1 MKKWLSA
8 AAVVVLCLALVIGV
22 ACGGGG
28 EDEEGVKEVKFGA
41 GLPLAGLWGA
51 VIGLPAKDGVEL
63 ANEKIGVFEVGGEQ
77 YRWKLYVEENYW
89 TTAGG
94 VASASKLIYENG
106 VKIMHQSGTDAGR
119 AAQSLCEGSGVLLDG
134 SAGLGFLGPDK
145 PHSFYFAPSYETHA
159 PAFFHWL
166 TEEHPE
172 IKTAVAAAT
181 DDMLGHE
188 FAHACKASA
197 EYFGLDWL
205 GTEYIPAGTVEL
217 YPIATKLMTKDPDLV
232 IGSVLTMQP
241 MLEMGWDGITAYT
254 MWSSADADYVGWENV
269 ENGKY
274 LLWLPNPYGEWLT
287 QEVKD
292 FAAEYDAKYGME
304 FTGGPFWAATIL
316 SVLTDA
322 LKKAGTTDDID
333 KIIAA
338 LETETF
344 DTWIGPLKFG
354 GEELVGINHLLL
366 WPVIIADL
374 RDQAYHVLTV
384 VPADEAYELAV
395 EVYK

>member
-22 ACGGGG
+22 ACGGG
-28 EDEEGVKEVKFGA
+28 EEEEGVKEVKFGA

-51 VIGLPAKDGVEL
+51 VIGIPAKNGVEL

-77 YRWKLYVEENYW
+77 YRWKLYAEENYW

-172 IKTAVAAAT
+172 IRTVSAAAT

-188 FAHACKASA
+188 LANACKESA

-205 GTEYIPAGTVEL
+205 GAEYIPPGTVEL

-241 MLEMGWDGITAYT
+241 MLEMGWDGLTAFIGWT
-254 MWSSADADYVGWENV
+254 SGFCDIAGWENV
-269 ENGKY
+269 QGFLIY
-274 LLWLPNPYGEWLT
+274 QPNPLGGDQPKPVRDLAREFRERYGASFTMCVW
-287 QEVKD
+287 
-292 FAAEYDAKYGME
+292 YG
-304 FTGGPFWAATIL
+304 ATIL
-316 SVLTDA
+316 YVMTEA
-322 LKKAGTTDDID
+322 LQKAGTVDDVG
-333 KIIAA
+333 KIIEV

-344 DTWIGPLKFG
+344 DTTVGPLRYG
-354 GEELVGINHLLL
+354 GEELDGIGHMLL
-366 WPVIIADL
+366 WPAPIAEI
-374 RDQAYHVLTV
+374 RDHSYHVIAEYT
-384 VPADEAYELAV
+384 PAEAEALAI